1 MACRDPF
8 YTPPSCLQRCL
19 LPLIVSHCFLLVLTV
34 LMILV
39 SASQGSCRMSTADIL
54 GSVGNRDVE
63 MDDQGFGISARLQT
77 VTMTRHGGC

>member
-8 YTPPSCLQRCL
+8 YTSPSCLQRFL
-19 LPLIVSHCFLLVLTV
+19 LPLIVSHCFLLVMV

-39 SASQGSCRMSTADIL
+39 SAGQGSCRMSTAGIL
-54 GSVGNRDVE
+54 GSVGNTDVE

>member
-1 MACRDPF
+1 M
-8 YTPPSCLQRCL
+8 
-19 LPLIVSHCFLLVLTV
+19 V

-39 SASQGSCRMSTADIL
+39 SAGQGSCRMSTADIL
-54 GSVGNRDVE
+54 GSVGNTDVE